1 MANYPRKLIICEGLV
16 VIYFLASRTITKAFS
31 KFDFLQSVQMG
42 YFLLSIVLK
51 IVLDRPVQPKT
62 KHQSNPVKTP
72 KSIKTYQKPKIGIKN
87 NLLTVPVFITMLLST
102 YFKIMILCTCL

>member
-16 VIYFLASRTITKAFS
+16 VIYFLASRTITKTFS

-51 IVLDRPVQPKT
+51 IVLDQPVQPKT
-62 KHQSNPVKTP
+62 KHQSSLVKTP
-72 KSIKTYQKPKIGIKN
+72 KSIKTYQKPEKTKN
-87 NLLTVPVFITMLLST
+87 PNKKQFINCTGF
-102 YFKIMILCTCL
+102 YHHAFKYLF